1 MSSSE
6 NINWLNLH
14 NPLLDGIPN
23 FSNPSEIAEALAF
36 DPLHGIDRSQL
47 NFVSKIAL
55 LTGEKTPLEP
65 STMCLKATL
74 TWFGMLQ
81 TSLKARNPTSIQYK
95 KIYYKILSIGQAGDT
110 SIKFPTQG
118 ISANIL
124 KGPSGTG
131 KTVTY
136 QRFCAILPQFI
147 DHGKNEA
154 AGWAYLRQLVYLV
167 VPLAHDGSRGGFLI
181 GILTEMDKILD
192 TNYATTLP
200 KQFKTVEKLIVATIA
215 RLVAHYCG
223 IIFIDEA
230 QLRNLVNSGQADLM
244 QLFLLQL
251 MNSGIPLVLTG
262 NEKAFDWITYSQ
274 DMSRLGTTP
283 ASHFYPI
290 GALNEL
296 NWQYEW
302 DAVAE
307 GIMRFYVLDDLP
319 TDIEE
324 CKRALYLCGGGIAR
338 LGLILWCNAQV
349 EALYSGRN
357 SISATDITAVYQSY
371 AFAELRPLADGFR
384 YKNASILSTIPD
396 VDGAFYGRIWRS
408 DAENESSKAEPKAEP
423 TSTEAPAKPK
433 TKDKRS
439 SEETKFK
446 RQQTRQ
452 KNLNIK
458 RQQSLKNM
466 SDEDIRKKGLINHHL
481 KNLEE
486 LKKEA
491 TDN

>member
-6 NINWLNLH
+6 NKTWFNLH
-14 NPLLDGIPN
+14 NPLLDGIPIFN
-23 FSNPSEIAEALAF
+23 DPGEIAEALAF
-36 DPLHGIDRSQL
+36 DPLNGIDRSQL

-55 LTGEKTPLEP
+55 LNGEKTPLEP

-74 TWFGMLQ
+74 TWYGMLQ
-81 TSLKARNPTSIQYK
+81 TSLKARNPTSVQYK
-95 KIYYKILSIGQAGDT
+95 KIYYKILSIAQAGDT

-118 ISANIL
+118 MSINLL
-124 KGPSGTG
+124 KGPTGTG

-136 QRFCAILPQFI
+136 QRFCAMLPKYI
-147 DHGKNEA
+147 DHGKNDA
-154 AGWAYLRQLVYLV
+154 AGWTYLRQLVYLI
-167 VPLAHDGSRGGFLI
+167 VPLSHDGSRGGFLF
-181 GILTEMDKILD
+181 GILAEMDKILE
-192 TNYATTLP
+192 TNYATSLP
-200 KQFKTVEKLIVATIA
+200 KTYKSIEKLVVATIG

-230 QLRNLVNSGQADLM
+230 QLRNLVESGQAELM

-262 NEKAFDWITYSQ
+262 NEKAFDWITSSQ
-274 DMSRLGTTP
+274 DKSRLSLTAP
-283 ASHFYPI
+283 SHFYPI
-290 GALNEL
+290 GAMNEP

-302 DAVAE
+302 DAVAH
-307 GIMRFYVLDDLP
+307 GIMRFYVLDIFP
-319 TDIEE
+319 TDVEE
-324 CKRALYLCGGGIAR
+324 CKRALYLFSGGIAR
-338 LGLILWCNAQV
+338 LALILWCNAQV
-349 EALYSGRN
+349 EALYSDRN
-357 SISATDITAVYQSY
+357 SISATDIAEVYQSY

-384 YKNASILSTIPD
+384 FKNASILSTIPD

-408 DAENESSKAEPKAEP
+408 DAENESSKAEP
-423 TSTEAPAKPK
+423 TSTEAPAKEK

-452 KNLNIK
+452 KNLEIK

-466 SDEDIRKKGLINHHL
+466 SDEDIRKQGLINHHL
-481 KNLEE
+481 KNLED
-486 LKKEA
+486 LKKDA
-491 TDN
+491 KDN